1 MPCKPVRKSG
11 RRLSHELDVR
21 YGDPRWQDPG
31 DEVMHS
37 ALRLEE
43 VGAMCSP
50 WEPKHPAVHRRVDIE
65 LPPGPEALHRTGI
78 DGREARADRGG
89 CAVVRQRSIGFPGTR
104 VHVWILTRCL
114 GTRYTRAASDIS
126 RRQGARRLTV
136 DVGKAIVGRECGSD
150 QDLSR
155 MANHSRVGCE
165 RRHRAPDE
173 LG

>member
-1 MPCKPVRKSG
+1 M
-11 RRLSHELDVR
+11 
-21 YGDPRWQDPG
+21 
-31 DEVMHS
+31 MHS

-50 WEPKHPAVHRRVDIE
+50 WKPKHPAVHGRVHIE
-65 LPPGPEALHRTGI
+65 LPPGPEAPHRTRI

-126 RRQGARRLTV
+126 QRQGTRRLTV
-136 DVGKAIVGRECGSD
+136 DVGKAVLGRERRSN
-150 QDLSR
+150 QNLPR
-155 MANHSRVGCE
+155 VAKHSRIGCE